1 MKYLINFTFTWIH
14 SLFGHVFQSI
24 PADYVSGNHMNLV
37 QLTST
42 LKSVCFSV
50 YNQTLKHVKMKPPTT
65 CLTGFGP
72 VSKDV
77 VLEGGVR

>member
-1 MKYLINFTFTWIH
+1 M
-14 SLFGHVFQSI
+14 
-24 PADYVSGNHMNLV
+24 SGNHMNLV